1 MHMRLAWH
9 DDVRSNDNSHAL
21 QCVWHVELWFCC
33 LAETAVRDDKSTAVL
48 LTVYQMVHPHF
59 ESGVLGPS
67 CPRQRPASAV
77 CLARKKSHSLLAR
90 NCPGRSKIMIVY
102 WPQNDVRSQG
112 HQMSQLNDIKFDA
125 KAKPEAK
132 TECL

>member
-1 MHMRLAWH
+1 
-9 DDVRSNDNSHAL
+9 
-21 QCVWHVELWFCC
+21 
-33 LAETAVRDDKSTAVL
+33 
-48 LTVYQMVHPHF
+48 
-59 ESGVLGPS
+59 
-67 CPRQRPASAV
+67 
-77 CLARKKSHSLLAR
+77 
-90 NCPGRSKIMIVY
+90 MIVY